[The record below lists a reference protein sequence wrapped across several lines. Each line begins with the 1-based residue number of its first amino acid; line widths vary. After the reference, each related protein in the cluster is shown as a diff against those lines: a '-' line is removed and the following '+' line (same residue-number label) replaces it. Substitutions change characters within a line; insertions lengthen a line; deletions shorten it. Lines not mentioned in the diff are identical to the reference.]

1 MWMRREV
8 QIGATMVMEKIR
20 LATFW
25 RSKTPMESFIH
36 AALQARI
43 ARELNKIAIYI
54 PSPYANEWEKMFLK
68 FFPDADAA
76 KRFAAGIPS
85 GDFSP
90 ATIQE
95 RLLKSKSIEQA
106 FLAFLPD
113 PSAQ

>member
-8 QIGATMVMEKIR
+8 QIGGTMVMEKIR
-20 LATFW
+20 LTTFG
-25 RSKTPMESFIH
+25 RSKTPLEAFIH

-54 PSPYANEWEKMFLK
+54 PSTNEWEKMFLK
-68 FFPDADAA
+68 FFPDVDAA
-76 KRFAAGIPS
+76 KRFAAGIPR

-90 ATIQE
+90 ARIQE
-95 RLLKSKSIEQA
+95 RLLKSKSIEQE

>member
-1 MWMRREV
+1 MDAPRSANRRDD
-8 QIGATMVMEKIR
+8 GDGKNP
-20 LATFW
+20 LGDFW
-25 RSKTPMESFIH
+25 AQQNTAGSLYPCGSPGTYRTRTE
-36 AALQARI
+36 Q
-43 ARELNKIAIYI
+43 IAIYI
-54 PSPYANEWEKMFLK
+54 PSPYTNEWEKMFLK

-76 KRFAAGIPS
+76 KRFAAGNPS